1 MGRSCSVWERP
12 SNRWRSKAAALE
24 RENKIE
30 EGCGHIHFG
39 NFTVSHGSPQVIQ
52 CNRELGFSVGTQLYG
67 PLQRFLDFSGAHY
80 HICAK
85 GATSKAL
92 VWPAFLKYPR
102 PLYWGCVF
110 HLLMGLAL
118 HKKQS
123 VRPRASQASSRPLV
137 LISASVVPTTVKSY
151 GRSMF
156 HASETQAFILTKI

>member
-1 MGRSCSVWERP
+1 MLCVRKAIKQMKVKGGSSRKGEWNRGGLRSYTLWQFHSFTRESPSHTVQQRAGFLCWYTAVWTSP
-12 SNRWRSKAAALE
+12 KIPGLLRSSLPHL
-24 RENKIE
+24 
-30 EGCGHIHFG
+30 C
-39 NFTVSHGSPQVIQ
+39 Q
-52 CNRELGFSVGTQLYG
+52 
-67 PLQRFLDFSGAHY
+67 
-80 HICAK
+80 

-92 VWPAFLKYPR
+92 VRPAFLKYPR